1 MGNRIFLV
9 GRSINF
15 SLSLA
20 SVIGGIY
27 TNKFSLGYFN
37 WCETKTVPVWN
48 ERLHYERLMLI
59 VIITVL
65 ESRFILDILLG

>member
-1 MGNRIFLV
+1 MKQLPKWPGDFVMGNRIFLA

-15 SLSLA
+15 SLSRA

-37 WCETKTVPVWN
+37 RRKTKTVPV
-48 ERLHYERLMLI
+48 
-59 VIITVL
+59 
-65 ESRFILDILLG
+65 